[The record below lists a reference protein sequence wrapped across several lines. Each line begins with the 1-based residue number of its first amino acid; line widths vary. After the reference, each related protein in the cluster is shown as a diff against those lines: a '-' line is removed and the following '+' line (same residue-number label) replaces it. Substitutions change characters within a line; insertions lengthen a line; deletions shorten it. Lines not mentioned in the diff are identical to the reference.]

1 MTVQVSTRASILREV
16 NEFASAAD
24 APILLQRALA
34 ILGVSRPRREH
45 RDDIL
50 RLCRAFSME
59 GGLVQEM
66 AEEIAREL
74 RRN

>member
-1 MTVQVSTRASILREV
+1 MAVQISTRASILRDV
-16 NEFASAAD
+16 SGFASAAD

-34 ILGVSRPRREH
+34 ILGVSGPRPEH

-50 RLCRAFSME
+50 RLCRAFATE

-74 RRN
+74 HRN

>member
-1 MTVQVSTRASILREV
+1 MAVQVSIRASILREV
-16 NEFASAAD
+16 NDFASASD

-34 ILGVSRPRREH
+34 ILGVSRPRAEH
-45 RDDIL
+45 RGDIL
-50 RLCRAFSME
+50 RLCRAFAME

-74 RRN
+74 HRN

>member
-1 MTVQVSTRASILREV
+1 MAVQVSTHAGILREV
-16 NEFASAAD
+16 NDFASASD
-24 APILLQRALA
+24 APVSLQRAPA
-34 ILGVSRPRREH
+34 IAGVSRPAPEH

-50 RLCRAFSME
+50 RLCRAFPTE

-74 RRN
+74 HRN

>member
-1 MTVQVSTRASILREV
+1 MAVKVSTRASILREV
-16 NEFASAAD
+16 NGFASASD
-24 APILLQRALA
+24 APILLQRMLA
-34 ILGVSRPRREH
+34 ILGVSRPKPEH

-50 RLCRAFSME
+50 RFCRAFAME

-74 RRN
+74 HQN

>member
-1 MTVQVSTRASILREV
+1 MAVQVSTRAGILLEV
-16 NEFASAAD
+16 NGFASASG

-34 ILGVSRPRREH
+34 ILGVSRPRPEH

-50 RLCRAFSME
+50 RLCRAFATE

-66 AEEIAREL
+66 AAEIAREL

>member
-1 MTVQVSTRASILREV
+1 MAVLESTRASILREV
-16 NEFASAAD
+16 NGFASAAG
-24 APILLQRALA
+24 APMLLQRALA
-34 ILGVSRPRREH
+34 ILGVSRPRPEH

-50 RLCRAFSME
+50 RLCRAFATE

-74 RRN
+74 HRN